1 MVVDLKKIVCFFA
14 CFFVIVNTHAQ
25 NRSHLRVVSLVPSVT
40 ESIYQLNASDML
52 VGCTN
57 YCTRAVADSVDV
69 VASAVKVNI
78 EKTLSLK
85 PDIVFAAELVDP
97 ETVNLLRKV
106 GLKVEVFRTP
116 KSFVEV
122 NEQFLRIAGLI
133 NKKET
138 AQAIIATVQSRVD
151 SMLMTVSFLDKKFF
165 MQIGANPIFSV
176 LPNTFMNDYITLSGG
191 KNVSDEMTGG
201 VIGRE
206 SVIYKNPDY
215 IFIVTMGILA
225 DEEKKIWQSYRG
237 MRAADT
243 GSIFIIDAEKACL
256 PTPVTFAETLQSMF
270 TLMQN
275 NTSAGN

>member
-1 MVVDLKKIVCFFA
+1 MIIDLKKIA
-14 CFFVIVNTHAQ
+14 CFFVCLFLIVNTQAQ
-25 NRSHLRVVSLVPSVT
+25 NESQLRVVSLVPSVT
-40 ESIYQLNASDML
+40 ESIYQLNASEML

-69 VASAVKVNI
+69 VASAVKVNV

-106 GLKVEVFRTP
+106 GLTVEVFNTP

-122 NEQFLRIAGLI
+122 NKQFLRIADLI
-133 NKKET
+133 NKKED
-138 AQAIIATVQSRVD
+138 AQTIIATVQSKVD
-151 SMLMTVSFLDKKFF
+151 SMLMSVSFSDKKFF

-176 LPNTFMNDYITLSGG
+176 LPNTFMNDYITLPGG
-191 KNVSDEMTGG
+191 KNISDEMTGG

-215 IFIVTMGILA
+215 IFIVTMGVLA
-225 DEEKKIWQSYRG
+225 DEEKKLWQSYEG
-237 MRAADT
+237 MNAADT
-243 GSIFIIDAEKACL
+243 DAIFIIDAEKACL
-256 PTPVTFAETLQSMF
+256 PTPVTFTETLQTMC
-270 TLMQN
+270 TLIQN
-275 NTSAGN
+275 NAQRDN